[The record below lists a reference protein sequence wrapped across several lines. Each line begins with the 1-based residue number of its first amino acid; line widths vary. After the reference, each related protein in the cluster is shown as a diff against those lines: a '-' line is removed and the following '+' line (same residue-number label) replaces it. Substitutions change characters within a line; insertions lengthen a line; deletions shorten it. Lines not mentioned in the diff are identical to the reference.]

1 MDFDLENDKIT
12 IEKDGQEVEC
22 DILFTFD
29 CDETKKSY
37 VGYSDNTLA
46 PNGRKTIYVSSYNP
60 VNNEIKLEDINDPK
74 ELEMVQE
81 VLSEIDKE
89 ATDN

>member
-12 IEKDGQEVEC
+12 IEKEGQEVEC

-89 ATDN
+89 ATGN

>member
-1 MDFDLENDKIT
+1 MVFDLENDKIT
-12 IEKDGQEVEC
+12 IEKDGKEIDC

-37 VGYSDNTLA
+37 VGYSDNTIGED
-46 PNGRKTIYVSSYNP
+46 GRKTIYVSSYNP
-60 VNNEIKLEDINDPK
+60 ENEEIILEDIDDK
-74 ELEMVQE
+74 DELEMIQD
-81 VLSEIDKE
+81 VLAKIDSE

>member
-1 MDFDLENDKIT
+1 MTFDLDNKKIY
-12 IEKDGQEVEC
+12 IHKDNNVVEY

-60 VNNEIKLEDINDPK
+60 VNKRNP
-74 ELEMVQE
+74 
-81 VLSEIDKE
+81 LS
-89 ATDN
+89 

>member
-89 ATDN
+89 ATGN

>member
-60 VNNEIKLEDINDPK
+60 LNNEIKLEDINDPK

-89 ATDN
+89 ATGN